1 MTALTAMPEA
11 PLRSPTALVGVLA
24 AHAALAWG
32 LTQIALQPERLP
44 EPIVVQLLQE
54 ALPEPDVQAQPLP
67 QADAAPALRRVV
79 RPPRPATVPQIAPP
93 PPAVPEPVPAPPLPV
108 PLAQPARSPV
118 PPLLAHDTPPAP
130 EPAAD
135 PVPPPSAPPPSALPS
150 SAPAPVAQ
158 APVEPAA
165 APIQDTPVAQPLF
178 AADYLRN
185 PKPRYPMM
193 SRRMGEEGLVKL
205 RVFVT
210 SAGEPRQVELKESCG
225 FPRLDQAALDVVRN
239 WRFVPAKRGDSPVDS
254 WVVVPIRF
262 TLKG

>member
-24 AHAALAWG
+24 AHAVLAWG

-44 EPIVVQLLQE
+44 DPIVVELLRD
-54 ALPEPDVQAQPLP
+54 ALSEPEPEPDMQARPLP
-67 QADAAPALRRVV
+67 QADAAAVLRRVV
-79 RPPRPATVPQIAPP
+79 RPPRPATVPHIAPP
-93 PPAVPEPVPAPPLPV
+93 PPAVQEPVPAPPLPG
-108 PLAQPARSPV
+108 PLAQPAPSPV
-118 PPLLAHDTPPAP
+118 LPLLAHDTPPAP
-130 EPAAD
+130 EPAAN
-135 PVPPPSAPPPSALPS
+135 PVPPPST
-150 SAPAPVAQ
+150 PAPVAQ
-158 APVEPAA
+158 GTVEPAA
-165 APIQDTPVAQPLF
+165 APVEETPVAQPLF